1 MFTKYITYI
10 TITIHGIP
18 SPSYIASQPYH
29 DPEHY
34 RDILASLH
42 ATGIIEINP
51 NIHEI
56 RIKDLERLK
65 SIKTYLTLLGSF
77 VKISDFVK
85 ELHVQ
90 DRFAELI
97 ALLASPR
104 VKNKFDIMDILV
116 AASKKAGNLEEFDDT
131 YKLLEEY
138 RVDLEKLDVLQ
149 EIAEMYIDWL
159 YQKYHHEVLSE
170 KRHASRLAKALK
182 EIEMLTRLPAF
193 TYKIKNMAY
202 VLVNLFQHPQHET
215 EIHIDEIKAV
225 YDMLGRRLFHAQ

>member
-1 MFTKYITYI
+1 
-10 TITIHGIP
+10 
-18 SPSYIASQPYH
+18 
-29 DPEHY
+29 
-34 RDILASLH
+34 
-42 ATGIIEINP
+42 
-51 NIHEI
+51 
-56 RIKDLERLK
+56 
-65 SIKTYLTLLGSF
+65 
-77 VKISDFVK
+77 
-85 ELHVQ
+85 
-90 DRFAELI
+90 
-97 ALLASPR
+97 LLASPR

-116 AASKKAGNLEEFDDT
+116 AASKKARSLEEFDDT

-159 YQKYHHEVLSE
+159 YQKCHHEVLSE